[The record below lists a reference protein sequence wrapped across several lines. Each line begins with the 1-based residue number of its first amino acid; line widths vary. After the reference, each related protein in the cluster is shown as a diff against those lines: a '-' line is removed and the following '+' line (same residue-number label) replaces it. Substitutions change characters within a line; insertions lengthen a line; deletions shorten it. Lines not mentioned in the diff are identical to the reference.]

1 MNRPFV
7 EVIMPTFNRFNELKM
22 SIASM
27 ACQTVRNWKV
37 TVVIDDS
44 PKSDRTKLIG
54 MIGDFDD
61 DRIQYIFSGKQY
73 NDWGHT
79 PREIGKQQS
88 NAHYVIMTGDDNYY
102 TPNFVKEL
110 SLAAAKNPGMIYWD
124 MVHSHYGYCY
134 FKCAPHFNQIDMG
147 AFATR
152 TDLAKQIKLGTD
164 FAADGTYV
172 EDFKK
177 KFPTEKIEK
186 INKILFVHN

>member
-1 MNRPFV
+1 MNRPFC
-7 EVIMPTFNRFNELKM
+7 EFILPTYNRYNELKM
-22 SIASM
+22 SLASIR
-27 ACQTVRNWKV
+27 CQSVINWKA

-44 PKSDRTKLIG
+44 PKSDRAKLIK
-54 MIGDFDD
+54 MIQDFED
-61 DRIQYIFSGKQY
+61 DRIGYMFSGKQY

-110 SLAAAKNPGMIYWD
+110 NLAAANHPGMVYWD
-124 MVHSHYGYCY
+124 MVHSHYGYCH
-134 FKCAPHFNQIDMG
+134 FKCAPSFNQIDMG

-152 TDLAKQIKLGTD
+152 TDLAKQIKLGTT

-177 KFPTEKIEK
+177 KFPNERIEK